1 MTTDMTEGPTVADRI
16 SELGTDY
23 DEEESTDAVRQDL
36 LEDGVDLPELAD
48 TMEEATARAAASTYL
63 YALRNVEREF
73 GANDAEHKTL
83 LEYYRTR
90 HTERQIALERRTAYL
105 RSVLEGLFGFMK
117 VTGKKKSLNL
127 LGGRLGMRSQQEELT
142 VEDDAKVVAW
152 VATDWR
158 FASLVRTKRSVDLA
172 ALRKHMKA
180 QADPPPG
187 VTLDERPDVFF
198 ATPAD

>member
-1 MTTDMTEGPTVADRI
+1 MTTATQTETI
-16 SELGTDY
+16 
-23 DEEESTDAVRQDL
+23 DEELTDAVRQDL
-36 LEDGVDLPELAD
+36 LDDGVDLPELAA

-127 LGGRLGMRSQQEELT
+127 LGGRLGMRAQQQELT
-142 VEDDAKVVAW
+142 VEDDDVVIRWARDLG
-152 VATDWR
+152 VEA
-158 FASLVRTKRSVDLA
+158 LVRVKTSLDRTG
-172 ALRKHMKA
+172 LRRHMKE
-180 QADPPPG
+180 QTDPPPG
-187 VTLDERPDVFF
+187 VTLNERPDVFF